1 MTKVIAITGKGG
13 TGKTAVAALLI
24 RYLSKNDNFLLAV
37 DADADTNLPE
47 TLGCEVVKT
56 IGDAKEALQEEI
68 TKPKP
73 DHPDM
78 NKESILQSKIYEI
91 IEEMSGY
98 DLLVMGRPEGA
109 GCYCYVNNLLRGI
122 MDKLVVNYDV
132 VVIDTEA
139 GLEHFSRKII
149 RNVDNLIVVTD
160 ASRRGFRTAERIHEL
175 VDELESNIS
184 NIHVIA
190 NKVTDANRD
199 KIEKLAGDLKLDL
212 IGMVPLD
219 PKVEELDIGGI
230 PLSELPE
237 DSAAVIEI
245 EKIAKKLGF

>member
-24 RYLSKNDNFLLAV
+24 RYLSKSGKFLLAV

-47 TLGCEVVKT
+47 TLGCEDVKT

-68 TKPKP
+68 TKPRP
-73 DHPDM
+73 DNPDM
-78 NKESILQSKIYEI
+78 NKESVLKSKVYEI
-91 IEEMSGY
+91 IEEMPGY
-98 DLLVMGRPEGA
+98 DLLVMGRPEGT

-122 MDKLVVNYDV
+122 MDKLIVNYDV
-132 VVIDTEA
+132 VVIDAEA

-149 RNVDNLIVVTD
+149 RDIDDLIVVTD

-175 VDELESNIS
+175 VDELDSNVGK
-184 NIHVIA
+184 IHVIA
-190 NKVTDANRD
+190 NKVTDTNR
-199 KIEKLAGDLKLDL
+199 EKLATLAGDLNLNL

-219 PKVEELDIGGI
+219 PEIEEMDIGGI
-230 PLSELPE
+230 PLLELPD
-237 DSAAVIEI
+237 DSVAVVEI
-245 EKIAKKLGF
+245 EQIAKKLGF